1 MKKVKEYHIC
11 DRCKKDLLIKKDAH
25 EYIES
30 MKFDNGFDNYGKYI
44 CDCTNEGCVATD
56 IIRDLEPIFTPLG
69 YSVKDDGTALMGGF
83 GISIESLN
91 AYNEYAEK
99 NGLPKISYGIIMS
112 NANGIKIENGVL
124 TSGFGIQ
131 LKANGDDYSRINYTV
146 ADFKAESSLV
156 NLDLVIALYVE
167 NGDEIVII
175 QSETKKSTSEA
186 DINSE
191 SVSVNTISLKTVVDL
206 TIEKLTTDIDNATD
220 ASEKQRL
227 QALIDALKVFSI

>member
-1 MKKVKEYHIC
+1 
-11 DRCKKDLLIKKDAH
+11 
-25 EYIES
+25 
-30 MKFDNGFDNYGKYI
+30 
-44 CDCTNEGCVATD
+44 
-56 IIRDLEPIFTPLG
+56 
-69 YSVKDDGTALMGGF
+69 
-83 GISIESLN
+83 
-91 AYNEYAEK
+91 
-99 NGLPKISYGIIMS
+99 MS

-227 QALIDALKVFSI
+227 QALIDALKVFSIA